1 LFVLL
6 DERLIEANCLV
17 AGHRLRRHP
26 AFLIGRRAPRCPF
39 TGSAGLLG
47 ASAYWERQP
56 TGSAGLLGAPAFQ
69 PASPDAGSM
78 PASGDL
84 AVGTT
89 WRVLSRMFIS
99 DRSGPGLKSFAISY
113 VFGAALSRAKHEPA
127 RKPALPVRRAKAE
140 PARKPAIPVRRA
152 KHEPARKPALPVRGA
167 KHEPARKP
175 ALPVRRAKEEPA
187 RKPAIPVRSDPRQC
201 RYSPSHPAVST
212 GLPIPST

>member
-1 LFVLL
+1 MFVLL

-99 DRSGPGLKSFAISY
+99 DGSGPGLKSFAISY
-113 VFGAALSRAKHEPA
+113 VFGTALS
-127 RKPALPVRRAKAE
+127 RAKAE
-140 PARKPAIPVRRA
+140 PARKPALPVRRA
-152 KHEPARKPALPVRGA
+152 KHEPARKPALPVRCA
-167 KHEPARKP
+167 KDELRCAQELVLRVTLSFHMLAVALWPSRQTRWPHAR
-175 ALPVRRAKEEPA
+175 RRAA
-187 RKPAIPVRSDPRQC
+187 HDRMA
-201 RYSPSHPAVST
+201 
-212 GLPIPST
+212 